1 VLSSI
6 WHTVAD
12 NVFWAHGGPRYV
24 LSAVLFDLA
33 VLAALVVLAV
43 KGVGRLRERGNARSS
58 LNPLHHEPLPP
69 FPGTPD
75 HETK

>member
-1 VLSSI
+1 MLASI

-12 NVFWAHGGPRYV
+12 NVFWARGGPRYI

-33 VLAALVVLAV
+33 VLGALVVLVA
-43 KGVGRLRERGNARSS
+43 KGVNRLRIRGNGQSS

-75 HETK
+75 DETK